1 MKPTIPEVVPLF
13 AAYYQKP
20 GNSVWG
26 ALHCVLDDKNVRN
39 CDVEDARFR
48 AAELHDDDGHAL
60 ANILARMS
68 RTQRLKLPDAVDAYI
83 NNKEPSRDL
92 KR

>member
-20 GNSVWG
+20 GNGVWG
-26 ALHCVLDDKNVRN
+26 SLHCVLDDGNVRN
-39 CDVEDARFR
+39 CDVEDARFH
-48 AAELHDDDGHAL
+48 AAERHDEDGKTL

-68 RTQRLKLPDAVDAYI
+68 RTQRLKLPDAVDDYI
-83 NNKEPSRDL
+83 KNQEASNDL
-92 KR
+92 